1 MGLLGVL
8 AFVVKRFYD
17 AGQFE
22 GDKWEVFVTP
32 DYVRVI
38 LVDGLLN
45 TLKMAAVAI
54 VGARSSASC
63 WAWPSSPTTPS
74 SGGRRGSWSSSSAP
88 YRCCC

>member
-1 MGLLGVL
+1 MTHSVLFDAPGPHTVRRHRLYGVVALVGLLAVL
-8 AFVVKRFYD
+8 AFVIKRFYD

-38 LVDGLLN
+38 VVDGLLN

-54 VGARSSASC
+54 ALSLIHI
-63 WAWPSSPTTPS
+63 
-74 SGGRRGSWSSSSAP
+74 
-88 YRCCC
+88 